1 MTRLSAPPFFFYNN
15 LKITNDKCLWTILH
29 ICVFDVQFLFI
40 RRIKEVYEHNCIM
53 TNSWQH
59 PHCTPCF
66 HKPFNSDVLVYY
78 KNEETAIQY
87 VYRYDF
93 FCCCCFLEVFF
104 VFWKTHILQGTHFHL
119 LLKKKKKRISTIP
132 HVLLLTLTSLATNQD
147 FLEVYRGR
155 YIELHSPAPA
165 IAHRDDYK
173 SEISLIQ

>member
-119 LLKKKKKRISTIP
+119 LLKKKKKKDIYNTARPTTNPYIFSNEPRFPWSISREI
-132 HVLLLTLTSLATNQD
+132 HRVALAGSGD
-147 FLEVYRGR
+147 S
-155 YIELHSPAPA
+155 SP
-165 IAHRDDYK
+165 RRLQK
-173 SEISLIQ
+173 WN